1 MSNVTFAVGDLCTCE
16 YDGRGGGLLYRVEE
30 TYLEGQIRI
39 RPVIGVLVST
49 KNRKVRTLH
58 GDWCQKIT
66 RVELAS
72 LTEELNDFV
81 ANETI
86 ADLSTPEEAA

>member
-1 MSNVTFAVGDLCTCE
+1 MSNVTFDVGDLCTCE
-16 YDGRGGGLLYRVEE
+16 YDDRGGGLLYRVEE
-30 TYLEGQIRI
+30 TYLEGQIKI
-39 RPVIGVLVST
+39 KPVLGVLVST
-49 KNRKVRTLH
+49 KNRKTRTLH

-66 RVELAS
+66 RVELAA

-86 ADLSTPEEAA
+86 ADLSTPELEA